1 MQNNV
6 DVKLYQANGSVIP
19 NTTSV
24 IANGTATITVQG
36 TLPTDN
42 IYAKSSITTNNL
54 TYAKRTNNDV
64 SDTTENVTVTSEN
77 SDQVNVT
84 VAMEAKNGG
93 IKLVKGIDFNFNN
106 FNNFISNAPANSR
119 FAWAQSLI
127 HGKVI
132 SDNRIKQSML
142 HCLITRNKNCRYT
155 SHDLSICDC

>member
-24 IANGTATITVQG
+24 IANGTATITVQELYQQIIF
-36 TLPTDN
+36 TLSP
-42 IYAKSSITTNNL
+42 ITTNNL

-84 VAMEAKNGG
+84 VAMEAKT
-93 IKLVKGIDFNFNN
+93 V
-106 FNNFISNAPANSR
+106 
-119 FAWAQSLI
+119 
-127 HGKVI
+127 V
-132 SDNRIKQSML
+132 
-142 HCLITRNKNCRYT
+142 
-155 SHDLSICDC
+155 